1 MRINKSLLALSRQ
14 LHVYVSMA
22 LLTLMIF
29 FSITGITLNHPE
41 WFASHQ
47 GEVVEGDFSLK
58 SELLAPKAQGKLIDY
73 LFEQGQLNGHR
84 LEIERD
90 EEELF
95 ITDKGPGSHLSI
107 TIDLQTG
114 QAYKE
119 STDYGY
125 WALLNDL
132 HKGRNSGIFWRFIID
147 VSAVMMIFFTI
158 TGFILALSQRR
169 VNRTMGLS
177 LITSLLLLLGYVL
190 WV

>member
-1 MRINKSLLALSRQ
+1 MRVNKSFLALSRL

-47 GEVVEGDFSLK
+47 GEVVDGDFSLS

-84 LEIERD
+84 LEVERG

-95 ITDKGPGSHLSI
+95 ITDKGPGNHLSI

-114 QAYKE
+114 DAYKE
-119 STDYGY
+119 ATDYGY

-132 HKGRNSGIFWRFIID
+132 HKGRNSGGFWRFIID
-147 VSAVMMIFFTI
+147 LSAVLMIFFTF
-158 TGFILALSQRR
+158 TGFILALAQRR

-177 LITSLLLLLGYVL
+177 LVTSLLVLLGYL
-190 WV
+190 FWV